1 MSPCRPPNCADEK
14 SADLNSN
21 GSHTNP
27 VITPERVN
35 YLAFPVL
42 RQDNW
47 RDNRNVRS
55 YRRRLN
61 LAAESVLSGIGVVS
75 SGMSGA

>member
-1 MSPCRPPNCADEK
+1 MPSSKLCGRKIRRSEFQR
-14 SADLNSN
+14 L
-21 GSHTNP
+21 HTNP

-35 YLAFPVL
+35 HLAFPVL